1 MPGIVS
7 GMNEPRYREA
17 EQRLWESVGLT
28 PTERQLRLDRTGVT
42 VRVQEVGEGPAV
54 VFVHGASNSGVSW
67 APLAARLDGFRC
79 VLVDRP
85 GCGLSEPLPYTL
97 DDPERLGAYGDALI
111 VDVIDALGLDH
122 AHVVATSFGGYFA
135 LRGAAAHPGRV
146 DRVVEFGW
154 TVGAPV
160 GAVPLMLRIGGI
172 PTFGRLAGMV
182 PPTERAVRAML
193 RSIGLRGALASGR
206 FSQQMVDTYLSLLR
220 DTNTMRN
227 ELKAGP
233 HTFRFRGFNK
243 SVFLPQRLLGTIH
256 TPTYFLWGE
265 DDPMG
270 DAEIARQF
278 VRNIPGAEIEMMPG
292 AGHAVWIDDPDHA
305 AATTRRFLSGGR
317 VIDEEA
323 TERLRTS

>member
-1 MPGIVS
+1 
-7 GMNEPRYREA
+7 MNEARYREA
-17 EQRLWESVGLT
+17 ERRLWESVGVT
-28 PTERQLRLDRTGVT
+28 PTEQQIRLDRTGVT
-42 VRVQEVGEGPAV
+42 VRVQEAGDGPPV

-67 APLAARLDGFRC
+67 AQLVARLDGFRC
-79 VLVDRP
+79 LLVDRP

-97 DDPERLGAYGDALI
+97 DDPERLGAYGDGLI
-111 VDVIDALGLDH
+111 VDILDALKLDH
-122 AHVVATSFGGYFA
+122 AYVVATSFGGYFA
-135 LRGAAAHPGRV
+135 LRGAAAHPDRI

-172 PTFGRLAGMV
+172 PTFGRLAGLV
-182 PPTERAVRAML
+182 PPNERAARAML

-206 FSQQMVDTYLSLLR
+206 FSQQMMDTYLSLLR
-220 DTNTMRN
+220 DTHTMRN

-233 HTFRFRGFNK
+233 HTFRLRGFNK
-243 SVFLPQRLLGTIH
+243 SVFLSESLLGTIH

-278 VRNIPGAEIEMMPG
+278 VSNIPGAELEMMPD
-292 AGHAVWIDDPDHA
+292 AGHAVWIDDADHA
-305 AATTRRFLSGGR
+305 AATTRRFLGG
-317 VIDEEA
+317 
-323 TERLRTS
+323 ER

>member
-1 MPGIVS
+1 MD
-7 GMNEPRYREA
+7 EARYREA

-28 PTERQLRLDRTGVT
+28 PTEQRLWLDRTGVM
-42 VRVQEVGEGPAV
+42 VRVQEAGDGPAV

-67 APLAARLDGFRC
+67 APLVARLDGFHC
-79 VLVDRP
+79 LLVNRP

-97 DDPERLGAYGDALI
+97 DDPERLGAYGDGLI
-111 VDVIDALGLDH
+111 VDVLDALGLDH

-135 LRGAAAHPGRV
+135 LRAAAAHPDRV

-160 GAVPLMLRIGGI
+160 GAVPLMLRLGGI

-193 RSIGLRGALASGR
+193 RSIGLRKALATGR
-206 FSQQMVDTYLSLLR
+206 FSQTMVDTYLSLLR
-220 DTNTMRN
+220 DTDTMRN

-233 HTFRFRGFNK
+233 HTFRLRGFNK
-243 SVFLPQRLLGTIH
+243 SVFLPQSLLGTIH

-278 VRNIPGAEIEMMPG
+278 VRNIPGAKIEIMPG
-292 AGHAVWIDDPDHA
+292 AGHAVWIDDPDQA
-305 AATTRRFLSGGR
+305 AAATRRFLSGEPP
-317 VIDEEA
+317 IDEQVN
-323 TERLRTS
+323 ERPRIS